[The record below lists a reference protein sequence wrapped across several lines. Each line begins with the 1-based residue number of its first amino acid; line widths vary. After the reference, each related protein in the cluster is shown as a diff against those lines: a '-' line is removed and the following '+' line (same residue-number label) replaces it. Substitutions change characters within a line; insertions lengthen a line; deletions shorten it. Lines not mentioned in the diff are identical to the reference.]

1 MKRSLGRAP
10 LVPVPL
16 VGPLVGAFVVALVSG
31 AGCAPRASAPT
42 TLKPAQIAERSKI
55 GTVLVMIRHSADVT
69 VPRDTELVPGGQERL
84 VAAAQARVKPGMT
97 QADLVSILFDE
108 LLANWRDYL
117 RPVGTRTLPASI
129 TSVGSGFFVTP
140 DGYVVTN
147 AHVVGTDEKELKLEF
162 AQKALG
168 TLLDEAVA
176 DVSKSLGSL
185 TEDRRKRL
193 ASVAAQFYV
202 ENMSFGEMKREAS
215 LVTSAGPAGMGTVS
229 KPIPAEIVPNGVGEP
244 IPGKDVA
251 VMKASG
257 DNFPTL
263 RLGDDKSVTTGQEIY
278 PFGFPADAT
287 FYPSFDPSSATEPSF
302 TRGVVSA
309 RKTMAGG
316 WEVIQT
322 DAAIRGGNSGGPVL
336 DEKGEVI
343 GLATFGLIDQKSG
356 ASAQG
361 ANFVVP
367 TAIVREIL
375 GRANVTPKES
385 PVSKDW
391 NEAQSAMDASRYREA
406 TAKLDEIETL
416 HPGMPA
422 VAAAK
427 SRAATA
433 IREGKEAASPLAVG
447 PLAVVGGVLAAV
459 GAIAAAFLAG
469 RRRGPGVPPA
479 VPPAPPAPPSAPPR
493 VG

>member
-1 MKRSLGRAP
+1 MRSFAPLALVALSLGCASKAP
-10 LVPVPL
+10 
-16 VGPLVGAFVVALVSG
+16 VATS
-31 AGCAPRASAPT
+31 
-42 TLKPAQIAERSKI
+42 LKPAQIAERNKP
-55 GTVLVMIRHSADVT
+55 GTVLVMIKHSANVT
-69 VPRDTELVPGGQERL
+69 VPKDTVMVPGSQQRL
-84 VAAAQARVKPGMT
+84 VAAIRSRVRPGMN
-97 QADLVSILFDE
+97 QQEAVALVFDE
-108 LLANWRDYL
+108 LLGNWRLYL
-117 RPVGTRTLPASI
+117 QPVGRRTIPASI

-140 DGYVVTN
+140 DGYAVTN
-147 AHVVGTDEKELKLEF
+147 AHVVGGDEKELKTQF

-168 TLLDEAVA
+168 SLLDEAVT
-176 DVSKSLGSL
+176 DVSKSLGQLS
-185 TEDRRKRL
+185 EEQRKKL
-193 ASVAAQFYV
+193 VAVAAQFYV
-202 ENMSFGEMKREAS
+202 ENMSFDSVQRDAS
-215 LVTSAGPAGMGTVS
+215 LLTGVGQAGMGTLS
-229 KPIPAEIVPNGVGEP
+229 KPIPVEIVKNAVGEP

-251 VMKASG
+251 VVKANG
-257 DNFPTL
+257 QNFPTL
-263 RLGDDKSVTTGQEIY
+263 KLGEDKDLKTGDEIY

-336 DEKGEVI
+336 NEKGEVI

-367 TAIVREIL
+367 AAIVREIL
-375 GRANVTPKES
+375 GRANVTPSDS

-391 NEAQSAMDASRYREA
+391 IEAQDEMDASHYK
-406 TAKLDEIETL
+406 TAMTKFDEIETL

-433 IREGKEAASPLAVG
+433 IREGKDASGSIVLPIAIG
-447 PLAVVGGVLAAV
+447 GGVFVVVAAV
-459 GAIAAAFLAG
+459 AGAFLAG
-469 RRRGPGVPPA
+469 RRRGSAG
-479 VPPAPPAPPSAPPR
+479 SAPPR